1 MILLDGKQVK
11 QEILEGL
18 KEELGKLSR
27 PLGLTVIQVGEDP
40 ASKVYV
46 GQKEKMALE
55 VGYNFNHI
63 NLPEDITEEEL
74 LKVIDDVNNDETV
87 DGILVQMPLPK
98 HIDSKKV
105 QNRIDPNKDVD
116 GLCDIN
122 AGKLVHGV
130 DSLVPCTPY
139 GIMDILKHYD
149 IDVSGKN
156 VVVIGR
162 SDLVGK
168 PIANLMTNSNA
179 TVTIC
184 HSRTENLS
192 AYTKMADIL
201 IVAIGKPNFI
211 TGDMIKE
218 NAVVVDVGINRVD
231 GKLIGDVDFESAKD
245 VVSYITP
252 VPGGVGQMT
261 VAELGRNVLKAY
273 YLGLTK
279 EK

>member
-162 SDLVGK
+162 SNIVGK
-168 PIANLMTNSNA
+168 PQALLLLEKNA
-179 TVTIC
+179 TVTVA
-184 HSRTENLS
+184 HSRTVDLASVTRE
-192 AYTKMADIL
+192 ADVL
-201 IVAIGKPNFI
+201 VVAVGRAKFV
-211 TGDMIKE
+211 TADMVKE
-218 NAVVVDVGINRVD
+218 DAVVVDVGMNRD
-231 GKLIGDVDFESAKD
+231 ENGKLCGDVDFE
-245 VVSYITP
+245 
-252 VPGGVGQMT
+252 
-261 VAELGRNVLKAY
+261 NV
-273 YLGLTK
+273 K
-279 EK
+279 EKVLGSSLLLPSHGNDRKRARF